1 MIRKIQGNEYLK
13 RYDNMTAQERKEYE
27 DRVGKWLSDNSH
39 VLTGKCDVFEASVQ
53 NVLQMSTVWNDQEC
67 AAFEEGVLLLSA
79 LIHSADT
86 WLPDMLYAKSV
97 KRVIRRM
104 FEALW
109 SVGEGTRQN
118 REAQD
123 NEAKEE
129 PAEGAE
135 KATQAADTFQGNKGL
150 CAVGG
155 RNTNEEGKAIDD
167 STISHQPSAIAP
179 VRPKHIDQYVH
190 LLPQKTQEKAATV
203 KGLLRDLDVARE
215 NARRLMDA
223 NEQGDKIAQ
232 WATAAQK
239 IDKKVK
245 AIYKELDAEWEKLVE
260 SGRVVVDDLGM
271 AKIVSPT
278 TDPSPEGAGSG
289 SSPLGD
295 GGLVLSSEEKARRR
309 ELRKWLIDTRRG
321 NGSTR
326 DTHIEKWKSNFKEY
340 LTLEGDAAYQDEKI
354 IEAAKH
360 YEIELDNKIAEH
372 SDTKTN

>member
-39 VLTGKCDVFEASVQ
+39 VLTEKCDVFEASVQ

-79 LIHSADT
+79 LTHSADT
-86 WLPDMLYAKSV
+86 WLPDKLYAKSV
-97 KRVIRRM
+97 KRVVRRM

-109 SVGEGTRQN
+109 SVGEGNETSRQN

-123 NEAKEE
+123 NKAKED

-135 KATQAADTFQGNKGL
+135 KATQAVAPFQGNKGL

-155 RNTNEEGKAIDD
+155 RNTNGEGKAIED
-167 STISHQPSAIAP
+167 STISHQPSAIVP

-245 AIYKELDAEWEKLVE
+245 AIYKELDAEWKKLTE
-260 SGRVVVDDLGM
+260 SGRVVVDDLGNARVM
-271 AKIVSPT
+271 DDVRGKMEDDSAISHQ
-278 TDPSPEGAGSG
+278 PSD
-289 SSPLGD
+289 LT
-295 GGLVLSSEEKARRR
+295 SEQKARRR